1 MKTYT
6 IHRYSN
12 HSKDPH
18 DYRLFKIR
26 RFLDAPHR
34 RLMYHCLSLRTND
47 WKIQALGEKG
57 NIENAAEYCSLV
69 SGGRV
74 SCVIMEGSG
83 MPLVNSDSSWTPLS
97 SRILR
102 DELRSRSSGTVRVIF
117 ACRPQL
123 AFKHESGEL
132 LVQFDYHYLILTTA
146 PKDNHDRW
154 FN

>member
-1 MKTYT
+1 MIIDYLKSEDFLMHLTVVLCT
-6 IHRYSN
+6 IAFLYELSTG
-12 HSKDPH
+12 K
-18 DYRLFKIR
+18 FR
-26 RFLDAPHR
+26 RWA
-34 RLMYHCLSLRTND
+34 
-47 WKIQALGEKG
+47 EKG

-102 DELRSRSSGTVRVIF
+102 DELRSRNSGTVRVIF